1 MCIWLVVCE
10 SVYDSVHTTALL
22 VSIVRFVTWKLINFL
37 VLVLG
42 WMHVSAVIQQIESP
56 LVVTSCHIP
65 SKKIP
70 FACPAPLQVA
80 TIQDDQQR
88 EQALTNAWFDQCLQ
102 NVFRHHHLSHSA
114 GPMFQWSI
122 HWSFNEMTQDIRKD
136 YIIAISR
143 WSEYIMILFNES
155 YWSYWALR
163 RSGWRTASFAFCI
176 SLLFLR
182 PGDGVANC
190 KRPSLHG
197 KHLARKGTAAAT
209 QFVALCFSVVKYRGH
224 LQMFAIAF
232 LCPSRVHE
240 EYQNNR

>member
-1 MCIWLVVCE
+1 MLACCTASVQLAYMPTTKCYSLKIFKSLDETVKHTRGKASAGMRSIVSYTYVTTCIWICLQRHRYFSMILCLYMTICKGLCVIIWLFVCE
-10 SVYDSVHTTALL
+10 CVYDSVHTTALL

-42 WMHVSAVIQQIESP
+42 WMHVSAVMQQIESP

-65 SKKIP
+65 TKKIP

-122 HWSFNEMTQDIRKD
+122 HWSFIEMTQDIWKD
-136 YIIAISR
+136 YTIAISR
-143 WSEYIMILFNES
+143 WSEYIMIL
-155 YWSYWALR
+155 
-163 RSGWRTASFAFCI
+163 
-176 SLLFLR
+176 
-182 PGDGVANC
+182 
-190 KRPSLHG
+190 
-197 KHLARKGTAAAT
+197 
-209 QFVALCFSVVKYRGH
+209 
-224 LQMFAIAF
+224 
-232 LCPSRVHE
+232 
-240 EYQNNR
+240 